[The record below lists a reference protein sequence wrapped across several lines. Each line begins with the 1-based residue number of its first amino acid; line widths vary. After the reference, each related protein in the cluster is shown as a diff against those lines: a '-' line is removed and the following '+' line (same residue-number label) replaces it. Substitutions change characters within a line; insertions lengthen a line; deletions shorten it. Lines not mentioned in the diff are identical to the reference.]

1 MSNYENHH
9 ADDVP
14 RFESWL
20 VVMASSFVPATV
32 ALYLPPKYLVPL
44 VTMTAVLFAAGLFM
58 LRRQTLRR
66 ARERGE
72 SPRPSATPAA
82 RSFDGETLEMEGA
95 EP

>member
-14 RFESWL
+14 RFEPWL
-20 VVMASSFVPATV
+20 GVMLSAFAPAIVV
-32 ALYLPPKYLVPL
+32 LYLPPTYLVPL
-44 VTMTAVLFAAGLFM
+44 VTITAILFAAGLFM

-66 ARERGE
+66 AREHGDAR
-72 SPRPSATPAA
+72 RPSGTPAA
-82 RSFDGETLEMEGA
+82 RSFEGETLEMEGA